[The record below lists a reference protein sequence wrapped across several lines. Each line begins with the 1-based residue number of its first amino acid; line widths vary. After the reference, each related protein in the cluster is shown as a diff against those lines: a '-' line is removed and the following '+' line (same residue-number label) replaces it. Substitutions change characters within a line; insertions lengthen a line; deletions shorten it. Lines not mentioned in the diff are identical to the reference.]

1 MAQTTSKPSFGP
13 VFVVAVLLTWGDSRS
28 GAGCTCLPSLSV
40 LEVVL
45 VAFDTSVVTRFE
57 WRVSG
62 GGNGGDD
69 SCGKLVIVV
78 GDDIVV

>member
-13 VFVVAVLLTWGDSRS
+13 VLVVAVLLTWGDSRS

-57 WRVSG
+57 
-62 GGNGGDD
+62 
-69 SCGKLVIVV
+69 
-78 GDDIVV
+78 